1 MTTVLVVEDYAPL
14 RTLYQKSLTSQ
25 GFAVNAAST
34 CEEAFVYLRTSTP
47 DIVLLDMSLSDGSG
61 MVVANYLSGQERF
74 SETQVVIVT
83 GNDQYQQIAD
93 TVGCDY
99 YLYKP
104 VSIEMLLT
112 LMQRITVTVDEVA
125 AVA

>member
-47 DIVLLDMSLSDGSG
+47 DVVLLDMSLSDGSG